1 MIQKKICLLGAFSVG
16 KTSLIKR
23 FVESIFDE
31 KYLTTLGVKIDKKN
45 VEVDGDDVRLMIW
58 DLEGEDDYSK
68 IKTNHLRGASG
79 YILVADGTRPDTLET
94 ARSIH
99 QLARQTLGKVP
110 AILAMNK
117 VDLEDQWS
125 VTESAIG
132 LLDPDLDL
140 IRTSALSGQNVEQLF
155 ASLAK
160 RLL

>member
-31 KYLTTLGVKIDKKN
+31 RYLTTLGVKIDKKN